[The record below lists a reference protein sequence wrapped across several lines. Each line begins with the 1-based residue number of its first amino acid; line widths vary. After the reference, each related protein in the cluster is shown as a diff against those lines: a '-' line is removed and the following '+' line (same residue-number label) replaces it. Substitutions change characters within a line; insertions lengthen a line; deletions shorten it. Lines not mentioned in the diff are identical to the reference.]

1 MKQQIYIT
9 DQEKENCQRVVAA
22 FHDFFQQTDILV
34 LDTGNYGFALL
45 KYFSCAAQRMV
56 RLPDHR
62 PDARKAG
69 DEHRHGRL
77 LRRTAGRRKN
87 SIAKQKTAICKRRT
101 EKGRLYH
108 CSSNALMDWAGK
120 VTPPAHVRLVI
131 CSKNW
136 QMSPPCKPSHTDIH
150 QATVQRALRTSASRC
165 PHTPEMESGLSL

>member
-34 LDTGNYGFALL
+34 LDTGKYGFALL

-77 LRRTAGRRKN
+77 LRRTAGRRKIQLQN
-87 SIAKQKTAICKRRT
+87 RKQQFVKDALKKADFITA
-101 EKGRLYH
+101 
-108 CSSNALMDWAGK
+108 
-120 VTPPAHVRLVI
+120 P
-131 CSKNW
+131 
-136 QMSPPCKPSHTDIH
+136 QM
-150 QATVQRALRTSASRC
+150 L
-165 PHTPEMESGLSL
+165 